1 MKKNI
6 LMITSI
12 VLILSGCST
21 KKDENTADAVN
32 YLAPVIKELQSSG
45 EEMIPIMDVW
55 WDYGIHYNE
64 AYSDKVYTCNIGKD
78 TFSFDLTAELTNG
91 EQWHWRAAGIF
102 IDEGQDKNYICLQD
116 YNILYEDDI
125 VQDPQLLL
133 IEFSSGQ
140 PQEYKIWSYTIEPPD
155 LFGWDVVCYRIKDNI
170 FIAGE
175 KEMAVISLDT
185 EQLRYCNQEYAAIEK
200 CIENRFG
207 EEPYHMFLFRG
218 VLEQDG
224 VMVYSAEI
232 AEAVDMPP
240 IAMIYAAYKENNL
253 VSYIIKDLITDE
265 ITE

>member
-21 KKDENTADAVN
+21 KKDENTADAVH

-133 IEFSSGQ
+133 M
-140 PQEYKIWSYTIEPPD
+140 K
-155 LFGWDVVCYRIKDNI
+155 
-170 FIAGE
+170 
-175 KEMAVISLDT
+175 
-185 EQLRYCNQEYAAIEK
+185 QL
-200 CIENRFG
+200 
-207 EEPYHMFLFRG
+207 
-218 VLEQDG
+218 
-224 VMVYSAEI
+224 
-232 AEAVDMPP
+232 
-240 IAMIYAAYKENNL
+240 
-253 VSYIIKDLITDE
+253 
-265 ITE
+265 

>member
-1 MKKNI
+1 MGCG
-6 LMITSI
+6 L
-12 VLILSGCST
+12 LS
-21 KKDENTADAVN
+21 
-32 YLAPVIKELQSSG
+32 
-45 EEMIPIMDVW
+45 
-55 WDYGIHYNE
+55 H
-64 AYSDKVYTCNIGKD
+64 
-78 TFSFDLTAELTNG
+78 
-91 EQWHWRAAGIF
+91 
-102 IDEGQDKNYICLQD
+102 
-116 YNILYEDDI
+116 
-125 VQDPQLLL
+125 
-133 IEFSSGQ
+133 
-140 PQEYKIWSYTIEPPD
+140 
-155 LFGWDVVCYRIKDNI
+155 KDNI

-175 KEMAVISLDT
+175 KEMAVINLDT
-185 EQLRYCNQEYAAIEK
+185 KQLRYCNQEYAAIEK